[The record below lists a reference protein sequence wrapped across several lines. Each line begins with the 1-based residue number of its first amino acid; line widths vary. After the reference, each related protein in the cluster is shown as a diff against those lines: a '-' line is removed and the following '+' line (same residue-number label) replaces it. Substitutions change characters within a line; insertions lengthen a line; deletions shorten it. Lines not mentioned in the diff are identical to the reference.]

1 MSRPLRA
8 VLALSTLLGGCYSG
22 AGDPELDTTGVT
34 AATTQGPGE
43 TGGESSGDGL
53 TGGPQT
59 NGSTTGD
66 PTTMTTTPP
75 TTDVTGD
82 ETTGSIDGTTGGEAT
97 TLPDPS
103 TTTMMPDPDT
113 STTMP
118 DPTGLP
124 PDDDVPDNAYCV
136 PVANVDP
143 AWKQLEEDVLVI
155 VNEKRAMGADCH
167 SKGMFG
173 PAGPLT
179 MQPALRCAARKHSAD
194 MDARDFFDH
203 TNPDGQSPWDR
214 MAMAGYGAYSN
225 AGENIAAGSPDAAGT
240 MMQWMESDGHCSNI
254 MNPDFQE
261 IGVGYHPGGQYGHLW
276 TQVFG
281 AK

>member
-1 MSRPLRA
+1 MFRRTSTLLVA
-8 VLALSTLLGGCYSG
+8 STLLGGCYSG
-22 AGDPELDTTGVT
+22 FDTPEETAGMTGPTT
-34 AATTQGPGE
+34 AMTQNPGE
-43 TGGESSGDGL
+43 TGEPGESSGGPITSGSE
-53 TGGPQT
+53 TGEPTASAT
-59 NGSTTGD
+59 NDVTTQV
-66 PTTMTTTPP
+66 P

-82 ETTGSIDGTTGGEAT
+82 DSTGSVDSTTGGEET

-103 TTTMMPDPDT
+103 TTMPDP

-118 DPTGLP
+118 DPTGMP
-124 PDDDVPDNAYCV
+124 PDADVPDSAYCL
-136 PVANVDP
+136 PVAGVDP

-155 VNEKRAMGADCH
+155 VNEKRAQGADCGGE
-167 SKGMFG
+167 GMFG
-173 PAGPLT
+173 PAPPLT
-179 MQPALRCAARKHSAD
+179 MEPHLRCAARKHSAD
-194 MDARDFFDH
+194 MEARDFFDH

-214 MAMAGYGAYSN
+214 MDMAGYGAYSN

-240 MMQWMESDGHCSNI
+240 MQQWMDSDGHCSNI
-254 MNPDFQE
+254 MNPDFQH